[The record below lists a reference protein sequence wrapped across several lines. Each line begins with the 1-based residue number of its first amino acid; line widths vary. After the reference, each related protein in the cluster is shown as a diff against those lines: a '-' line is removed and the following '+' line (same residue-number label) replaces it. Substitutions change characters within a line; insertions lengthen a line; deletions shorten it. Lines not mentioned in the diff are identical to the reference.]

1 MNRIRAKR
9 PSPSMIVALLALF
22 ISLGGVGYAA
32 SKIGSAQIA
41 DNSIRSRDIHNRTV
55 AGKDVKPNA
64 LGNKQIDNRKLE
76 AANAAALGGAAPS
89 AYLKGGDSAGGAL
102 AGAYPNPGLAKTV
115 VPLTLNAGW
124 SPATQA
130 TPAVWKDAYDVV
142 HLRGAVLRDNAST
155 SEMPFNLPEGYR
167 PVNDVDSGVPM
178 SGGFGVLIFHPD
190 GSVTA
195 NPVTGGASVAIIIIS
210 DATFEAGI

>member
-32 SKIGSAQIA
+32 SKISSAQIA

-55 AGKDVKPNA
+55 AGKDVKANA

-76 AANAAALGGAAPS
+76 AANAAALGGAAPT
-89 AYLKGGDSAGGAL
+89 AYLKNGDPAGGAL
-102 AGAYPNPGLAKTV
+102 AGAYPNPVLAKTV
-115 VPLTLNAGW
+115 LPLELNAGW
-124 SPATQA
+124 TAATA
-130 TPAVWKDAYDVV
+130 VTPAVWKDAYDVV
-142 HLRGAVLRDNAST
+142 HFRGAVQRDPASM
-155 SEMPFNLPEGYR
+155 SEMPFTLPEGYR
-167 PVNDVDSGVPM
+167 PVNDLDSAVAM

-195 NPVTGGASVAIIIIS
+195 NPVTSGTSVAIIILT
-210 DATFEAGI
+210 DASLEAGI